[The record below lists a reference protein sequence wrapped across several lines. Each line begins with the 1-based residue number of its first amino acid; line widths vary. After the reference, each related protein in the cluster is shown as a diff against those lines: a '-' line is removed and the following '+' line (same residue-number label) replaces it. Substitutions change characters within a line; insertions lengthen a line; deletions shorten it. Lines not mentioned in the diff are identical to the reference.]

1 MTSTPCVR
9 VLPFISPIFFVLCAP
24 LRLEETLSEDDGVYS
39 DMDPPNWQQ
48 LVKMEVLAELTPQE
62 IKRQEVIN
70 GRAGVTHN
78 RNLCVQEHVEDIR
91 NYK

>member
-1 MTSTPCVR
+1 MYLS
-9 VLPFISPIFFVLCAP
+9 
-24 LRLEETLSEDDGVYS
+24 LRLEEALSEDDGVYS

-70 GRAGVTHN
+70 GMIMQYYLNIA
-78 RNLCVQEHVEDIR
+78 LI
-91 NYK
+91 

>member
-1 MTSTPCVR
+1 MHCTELSDS
-9 VLPFISPIFFVLCAP
+9 FWWAP
-24 LRLEETLSEDDGVYS
+24 LLLVNSFLFSVYLSLRLEEALSEDDGVYS

-70 GRAGVTHN
+70 GMIMQYYLNIA
-78 RNLCVQEHVEDIR
+78 LI
-91 NYK
+91 

>member
-1 MTSTPCVR
+1 MLDTS
-9 VLPFISPIFFVLCAP
+9 LSFSSSFILCLS

-70 GRAGVTHN
+70 GRAG
-78 RNLCVQEHVEDIR
+78 DIM
-91 NYK
+91 

>member
-1 MTSTPCVR
+1 MPALLLFKTSLSCSSS
-9 VLPFISPIFFVLCAP
+9 FILYLSV
-24 LRLEETLSEDDGVYS
+24 RLEETLSEDDGVYS

-70 GRAGVTHN
+70 GRAGNIAVREPTVT
-78 RNLCVQEHVEDIR
+78 LI
-91 NYK
+91 